1 MPDIYIGT
9 IRDLQIWFATPF
21 PTTPIHAVAFSRGD
35 NIFCVHTTAVSSFA
49 RNYPQSITISKLVAR
64 VTHATHRF
72 TSTVAFDRALTE
84 HLSAAMRGLS
94 NGYDVV
100 QESYDYVEILQHI
113 GEQLTV
119 VCDNKWDSVDA
130 MRDALRG
137 LTGFIVERFIKLT
150 STPWQE
156 RREETLNSLM
166 TRILQS
172 RFGNRR

>member
-1 MPDIYIGT
+1 M
-9 IRDLQIWFATPF
+9 
-21 PTTPIHAVAFSRGD
+21 
-35 NIFCVHTTAVSSFA
+35 
-49 RNYPQSITISKLVAR
+49 
-64 VTHATHRF
+64 
-72 TSTVAFDRALTE
+72 AFDRALTE